1 MSASFLADE
10 QVIEINN
17 QQEMMG
23 ILGRND
29 ENLRL
34 INASFDATV
43 MARGNKII
51 FSGSEEEVQKIA
63 QLFRELLFLYR
74 QGLPIT
80 SHDVRYSIYM
90 VQGGAVAKLHN
101 MYAETLI
108 VTWRGHQIKAKT
120 LGQFNYVNAIKE
132 NFITFGIGPAGTG
145 KTYLAVA
152 MAVTALKKREVE
164 RIILTRPA
172 VEAGEKLGYLPGDL
186 QEKVDPYLRPLYDAL
201 YDMLGSE
208 TAQKYLDNGVIEVAP
223 LAYMRGR
230 TLNGSFIILDEAQN
244 TTPEQMKMFLTRF
257 GFGSRMVVTGD
268 ITQIDLPSGKASG
281 LIDASRVL
289 KDVPRIG
296 MVWFD
301 EKDVVRHE
309 IVGAII
315 KAYERAEAGK
325 GKGRPETEKGAEQ

>member
-1 MSASFLADE
+1 
-10 QVIEINN
+10 
-17 QQEMMG
+17 
-23 ILGRND
+23 
-29 ENLRL
+29 
-34 INASFDATV
+34 